1 MATILENKPLKTG
14 DKEFINTRV
23 NQILKQYEQ
32 DRAQEVYKALLDIIM
47 SLIGQKHYMSAEGM
61 IGYLKT

>member
-1 MATILENKPLKTG
+1 MATILENKSLKTG
-14 DKEFINTRV
+14 DKQFINTRV

-47 SLIGQKHYMSAEGM
+47 SLIG
-61 IGYLKT
+61 

>member
-14 DKEFINTRV
+14 DKQFINTRV